1 MKLVMDEI
9 RLLQGKSVV
18 QRITLKILLE
28 IFQIILCLFVII

>member
-1 MKLVMDEI
+1 MKMDEI